1 MDYFHLQVEAGLIDK
16 AHHEGHA
23 RKAIEETIE
32 FDKAVRKTMQ
42 VLHDHGLVDDTLVV
56 VTGGH
61 GHTMSINGYPN
72 RNESIFGKNFCYAVH
87 IFIFKNLMD
96 KC

>member
-1 MDYFHLQVEAGLIDK
+1 MQVEAGLIDK

-42 VLHDHGLVDDTLVV
+42 LLHDHGLVDDTLVI
-56 VTGGH
+56 VTGGQ

-72 RNESIFGKNFCYAVH
+72 RNESIFGKSFSCY
-87 IFIFKNLMD
+87 
-96 KC
+96 